1 MSKLLYNYAA
11 IILGFLAVI
20 TFAEGYFTTD
30 IAMLSSAVF
39 LAWGSLFLRTLGM
52 RQRNVILIF
61 FLLSFF
67 VFLLSRVLVRWIQN
81 QEVYQPFDPQ
91 TMVMM
96 YSCII
101 ASIAGMWLGSNQ
113 KYHFKFGTLGERKV
127 SYEMNTQ
134 KYDIKLIRSIALV
147 FTLVAGFATLA
158 TVLEQVA
165 FWGVT
170 GSGGDLRVSFG
181 STLPG
186 IILRLSYVYILML
199 CIYLATMPSK
209 RATML
214 VFLQYLICS
223 ALKMVYGSRSDF
235 ILGLM
240 FIVVYFTI
248 RDRLKDSDEPP
259 WFGKKEMMF
268 TIISIPLLV
277 VLVVFI
283 GYYRVHTTFEF
294 SGIYDTFLDFFESQ
308 GGSIDILGY
317 TKKYESKLTHPQLYM
332 FDKSYEF
339 ITTNPLSRIFT
350 GQTAYAANTVE
361 RALYGTFLGQ
371 SLYYHMNRLSYLA
384 GFGCGSSYVAEIWI
398 GYGYIGLFVW
408 NFILARVMFK
418 INDYMFTKFISS
430 VIILVFIQSL
440 FFMPR
445 AGFDGFIGEFLS
457 VTHLVMVFAMWVI
470 YKIIKSKRAYAP
482 MQ

>member
-317 TKKYESKLTHPQLYM
+317 TKK
-332 FDKSYEF
+332 
-339 ITTNPLSRIFT
+339 I
-350 GQTAYAANTVE
+350 
-361 RALYGTFLGQ
+361 
-371 SLYYHMNRLSYLA
+371 
-384 GFGCGSSYVAEIWI
+384 
-398 GYGYIGLFVW
+398 
-408 NFILARVMFK
+408 
-418 INDYMFTKFISS
+418 
-430 VIILVFIQSL
+430 
-440 FFMPR
+440 
-445 AGFDGFIGEFLS
+445 
-457 VTHLVMVFAMWVI
+457 
-470 YKIIKSKRAYAP
+470 
-482 MQ
+482 